1 MMPLWRYLQNVCLA
15 IGVAALAG
23 LVILPSVQ
31 IVLRLIHMPF
41 IGSEEV
47 TRYLLIVST
56 FIVIPVVTS
65 EAGQIKMD
73 DFIRFLP
80 ARALRV
86 WRAVIAAVA
95 AGSFALIVLATIES
109 LEITMGSSTPT
120 VGIPFWLFNLPA
132 LIGLTAG
139 ATEYL
144 KQIVR
149 PPVVPTYDHLEPL

>member
-1 MMPLWRYLQNVCLA
+1 MPLWRLLQNICLG

-31 IVLRLIHMPF
+31 IVLRQINLPF

-65 EAGQIKMD
+65 EGGQIKME

-80 ARALRV
+80 VRALRA

-95 AGSFALIVLATIES
+95 AGSFALIVLATVES
-109 LEITMGSSTPT
+109 LQITMGSSTPT

-132 LIGLTAG
+132 LIGLVAG
-139 ATEYL
+139 AIEYL

-149 PPVVPTYDHLEPL
+149 PPVVPSYDDLEPL